1 MVNKDKLEKA
11 VLDQIQEQI
20 LSEQN
25 VRKYI
30 DLVLQ
35 QARQSKTEPSVEEK
49 AVDLAISDVESKI
62 RRWGDTLER
71 GLLSLEESAH
81 RIKQL
86 RQERADLLQRRLELQ
101 KKSKSLIG
109 IFPIPTKLMN
119 EYIQEMQVRLREK
132 KIGYKREFLKE
143 ILREVR
149 IRNKEIT
156 LTYKL
161 LCLKEPVPQRPK
173 PTRQRSSLQR
183 DIWWSRWESNPR
195 PLECHSNIAR
205 G

>member
-1 MVNKDKLEKA
+1 RLVVCDLCGHHYLGTSAKSGRFHYYSCRTYLHRGRAACKAPMVNKDKLEKA

-101 KKSKSLIG
+101 KKSKSL
-109 IFPIPTKLMN
+109 
-119 EYIQEMQVRLREK
+119 
-132 KIGYKREFLKE
+132 
-143 ILREVR
+143 
-149 IRNKEIT
+149 
-156 LTYKL
+156 
-161 LCLKEPVPQRPK
+161 
-173 PTRQRSSLQR
+173 
-183 DIWWSRWESNPR
+183 
-195 PLECHSNIAR
+195 
-205 G
+205 